1 MSAGYGA
8 EVPAQVLLVVAVL
21 AAGVVVGRLVSRR
34 TGLPEAAVF
43 VVLGVGAAFVP
54 GVEALRLSP
63 DFVLLVFLPPLI
75 YYAAFFSDLRETVR
89 HLVPV
94 VGQAVGLVVATAFAV
109 AATLL
114 AVFPEVGWAAAIA
127 FGAAVAPPDPVA
139 AGSVLRRFGVPRRMV
154 TVLEAEGLVNDGVAL
169 TLFAVAVGA
178 VGAATTTGEVGLA
191 LLIEVGGGIGFGL
204 VVGIVAAAVRRR
216 IRDIA
221 VQVLLSLLVPYLAFV
236 PAQQAHASGVLA
248 TVTAAVWLGVRGRGL
263 VEPTVRLH
271 AETFWR
277 VLNTLLV
284 ALLFVLLGVQ
294 VPTVFRAIEGQAVWP
309 VVGAAVAVTV
319 VVVVVRLA
327 WVMGAAPLVSLLR
340 VREEFIGG
348 MPWRERLA
356 LGWCGPRG
364 AVSLAVILSLPLTT
378 PDGAPFP
385 QRDLLVFLTVV
396 VVLVTLVGQTLPL
409 GLLLRALRLRPS
421 LRERTE
427 SARARQAA
435 VDAALRELDGVA
447 EREEPV
453 PPGVDELRQVLEL
466 RRDHLRDRLDESA
479 DDRGD
484 GSGGDRSFD
493 VRDLR
498 LRLIEVE
505 RAALRRMHDEGE
517 IGRATMVEISQE
529 LDLDETQL
537 RNRRH

>member
-1 MSAGYGA
+1 
-8 EVPAQVLLVVAVL
+8 VPAQVLLVVAVL

-54 GVEALRLSP
+54 GVEA
-63 DFVLLVFLPPLI
+63 
-75 YYAAFFSDLRETVR
+75 
-89 HLVPV
+89 
-94 VGQAVGLVVATAFAV
+94 G
-109 AATLL
+109 
-114 AVFPEVGWAAAIA
+114 
-127 FGAAVAPPDPVA
+127 
-139 AGSVLRRFGVPRRMV
+139 
-154 TVLEAEGLVNDGVAL
+154 
-169 TLFAVAVGA
+169 
-178 VGAATTTGEVGLA
+178 
-191 LLIEVGGGIGFGL
+191 
-204 VVGIVAAAVRRR
+204 RR

-236 PAQQAHASGVLA
+236 PAQQVHASGVLA

-294 VPTVFRAIEGQAVWP
+294 VPTVFRAVEGQAVWP

-340 VREEFIGG
+340 VREEFVGG
-348 MPWRERLA
+348 MPWRERLPPRR
-356 LGWCGPRG
+356 GGP
-364 AVSLAVILSLPLTT
+364 P
-378 PDGAPFP
+378 GAPP
-385 QRDLLVFLTVV
+385 PPGLPSLTVV
-396 VVLVTLVGQTLPL
+396 VVLVTLVGQTLPP

-421 LRERTE
+421 SRERTE

-537 RNRRH
+537 GNRRH

>member
-1 MSAGYGA
+1 M
-8 EVPAQVLLVVAVL
+8 PAQVLLVVAVL

-43 VVLGVGAAFVP
+43 VLLGVGAAFVP

-114 AVFPEVGWAAAIA
+114 AVFPDVGWAAAIA

-139 AGSVLRRFGVPRRMV
+139 AGSVLRRFGVPRRMA

-191 LLIEVGGGIGFGL
+191 LLVEVGGGIGLGL
-204 VVGIVAAAVRRR
+204 VVGFVAAAVRRR

-236 PAQQAHASGVLA
+236 PAQQVHASGVLA

-277 VLNTLLV
+277 VPNTLLV

-294 VPTVFRAIEGQAVWP
+294 VPTVFRGIEGQAVRP

-327 WVMGAAPLVSLLR
+327 WVLGAAPLVSLLP
-340 VREEFIGG
+340 VREEAVGQ

-356 LGWCGPRG
+356 VGWCGPRG
-364 AVSLAVILSLPLTT
+364 AVSLAVVLSLPLTT

-385 QRDLLVFLTVV
+385 RRDLLVFLTVV

-409 GLLLRALRLRPS
+409 ALLLRALDLRPGA
-421 LRERTE
+421 RERTE
-427 SARARQAA
+427 SVRARQAA

-466 RRDHLRDRLDESA
+466 RRDHLRDRLDGS
-479 DDRGD
+479 GD
-484 GSGGDRSFD
+484 GDRDGLRSGGSFD
-493 VRDLR
+493 VRALR

-517 IGRATMVEISQE
+517 IGRETVVEISRE
-529 LDLDETQL
+529 LDLDEAQL
-537 RNRRH
+537 RQRRH